1 MRVEIEKKG
10 GWAGGGKREVAAPV
24 WLKNI
29 FLFWAY
35 SFEREYCVT
44 IVNTC

>member
-10 GWAGGGKREVAAPV
+10 GWAGGGKRGGSAGLA
-24 WLKNI
+24 KKI
-29 FLFWAY
+29 FFFWAY

-44 IVNTC
+44 IVFF